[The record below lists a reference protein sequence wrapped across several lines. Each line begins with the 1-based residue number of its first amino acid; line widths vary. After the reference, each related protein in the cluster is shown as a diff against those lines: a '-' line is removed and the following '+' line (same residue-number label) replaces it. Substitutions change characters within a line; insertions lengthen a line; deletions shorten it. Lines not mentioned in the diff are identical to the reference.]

1 MTKQLKADLILLLV
15 TAIWGISFPLM
26 RNVLNNIPA
35 IPYLA
40 IRFTIAAFLLSI
52 FFFKKHKGMNREY
65 ILKGS
70 SIGVFLFLGMI
81 LQVYGLY
88 YTTASNSA
96 LITGMNVIL
105 VPIFLAILFKR
116 KTEKFTAIG
125 IVLAF
130 IGLFLIT
137 GAINMNL
144 NFGDLLTFICAVAF
158 SFQILL
164 IDKFTKNKDAIKIGI
179 IQIWSAAIL
188 FNLAWLIVDRS
199 KIQLNL
205 ETIIIL
211 AITGVLGTAFAFM
224 VQTVVQKN
232 TTPSHAALIFTVEP
246 IFGML
251 FALIIPDGN
260 GQYEIMTYIKLIGVI
275 LILGGTF
282 ISERNNIM
290 NVFKKNEKI

>member
-26 RNVLNNIPA
+26 RNVLDNIPA

-40 IRFTIAAFLLSI
+40 MRFTVAAILLSV
-52 FFFKKHKGMNREY
+52 FFVKKHKGMNGKY

-105 VPIFLAILFKR
+105 VPIFLAILFRR
-116 KTEKFTAIG
+116 KTEKLTTIG
-125 IVLAF
+125 IIFAF
-130 IGLFLIT
+130 VGLFLIT
-137 GAINMNL
+137 GAINLDL
-144 NFGDLLTFICAVAF
+144 NFGDLLTFLCAIAF

-164 IDKFTKNKDAIKIGI
+164 IDKFTKNADAIRIGM

-188 FNLAWLIVDRS
+188 FNLAWLLFDKSVIS
-199 KIQLNL
+199 LNL

-211 AITGVLGTAFAFM
+211 LITGVLGTAFAFM

-260 GQYEIMTYIKLIGVI
+260 GDFEVMTFIKIIGMI
-275 LILGGTF
+275 LIIGGTF
-282 ISERNNIM
+282 ISEKNNIM
-290 NVFKKNEKI
+290 NVLRKK